1 MSDMA
6 GKVVLVTGATDGIGR
21 ATALGLA
28 RLGARLLVHGRD
40 PERVAAAARET
51 AAAGPER
58 ADGFVADLSVQDEV
72 RRLAK
77 QVRRAAP
84 RLDVLVNNAGVYMR
98 DRRLTPDGIEQTFA
112 VNVLAPFLLTQ
123 LLLEAL
129 EAAAPSRVVNVASM
143 AHSHAR
149 LDLAALTGGGSWHGG
164 EAYGASKLALVL
176 LTAESAERLAGLG
189 VTVNSLH
196 PGVVRTKLLRA
207 GWPYGTVT
215 GGAVDR
221 GARTS
226 IYLAASPEVE
236 GVTGLYFAQSRP
248 AQPSPL
254 VHDRALRRRLWGECL
269 RLTGLV
275 PQGAGAAAGA
285 GRGGAGSHAA

>member
-1 MSDMA
+1 MSEMV

-28 RLGARLLVHGRD
+28 RLGARVLVHGRD

-51 AAAGPER
+51 ASAGPEQ
-58 ADGFVADLSVQDEV
+58 ADGFVADLSVQAEV
-72 RRLAK
+72 RRLAA

-123 LLLEAL
+123 LLLDAL
-129 EAAAPSRVVNVASM
+129 EAAAASRVLNVASM
-143 AHSHAR
+143 AHVHAH
-149 LDLAALTGGGSWHGG
+149 LDLAAFGGDGSWHGG

-176 LTAESAERLAGLG
+176 LTAESAERLAGSG

-196 PGVVRTKLLRA
+196 PGVVRTKLLRS
-207 GWPYGTVT
+207 GWPYGAVVA

-226 IYLAASPEVE
+226 IYLAASPEVQ
-236 GVTGLYFAQSRP
+236 GVTGLYFAQARP

-254 VHDRALRRRLWGECL
+254 VHDRRAASPPLGRVPAPHRAGAEGRGRRR
-269 RLTGLV
+269 RT
-275 PQGAGAAAGA
+275 
-285 GRGGAGSHAA
+285 